1 MNPPNEDIELYK
13 YWIERAGIA
22 SKIQRDL
29 HLVRTYCVK
38 DRMVPIFER
47 IIVCFK
53 VGEKFCPSLGGNR
66 PVTIRLNSNEAQI
79 IADGMESGL
88 SIQRVWENTNMYRRE
103 KNDELVSEAAIYY
116 AVLNMKPKIVNM
128 TKRKQGSSDPNSNWV
143 QARWAWTR

>member
-1 MNPPNEDIELYK
+1 M
-13 YWIERAGIA
+13 
-22 SKIQRDL
+22 
-29 HLVRTYCVK
+29 
-38 DRMVPIFER
+38 
-47 IIVCFK
+47 
-53 VGEKFCPSLGGNR
+53 
-66 PVTIRLNSNEAQI
+66 TIRLNSNEAQI